1 MGLEYKDFIMTMAVI
16 IGPFGAVQIQRVLEK
31 IREKKQ
37 RRLDIFKTLM
47 STRAEKLN
55 RAHVQALNMI
65 DIEFYGRMIPIIR
78 TRYQRKTEQAVTH
91 AWKIYNS
98 HLNKLNE
105 FNNFP
110 VWSAR
115 TDELFTELLY
125 ALAQSL
131 NYDFDKV
138 QLQRDCYR
146 PQAHGELEN
155 LQGKILVGL
164 EKVLSGESSLPMRIV
179 NIPVVPDEQD
189 VVSVEKTQYP
199 EQSDSWTKNEIV
211 D

>member
-47 STRAEKLN
+47 STRAEKVN

-78 TRYQRKTEQAVTH
+78 TRYQRRTEQAVTH

-98 HLNKLNE
+98 HLNKFGE
-105 FNNFP
+105 FDNLSI
-110 VWSAR
+110 WSTR
-115 TDELFTELLY
+115 SDELFTELLY

-131 NYDFDKV
+131 DYDFDKV

-164 EKVLSGESSLPMRIV
+164 EKVLSGESPLPMQVV
-179 NIPVVPDEQD
+179 NIPVAKDEQD
-189 VVSVEKTQYP
+189 VVSVEKTQYS
-199 EQSDSWTKNEIV
+199 EQSDSETKNEIV
-211 D
+211 G